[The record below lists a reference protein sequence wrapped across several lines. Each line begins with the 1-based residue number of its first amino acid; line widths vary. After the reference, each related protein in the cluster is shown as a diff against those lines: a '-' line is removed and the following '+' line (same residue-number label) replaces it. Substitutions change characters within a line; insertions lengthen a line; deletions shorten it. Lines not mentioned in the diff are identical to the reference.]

1 MKIQRNHPTELKK
14 YIFIIDEIN
23 RGDVSKI
30 FGELITLIEE
40 DKRIGNKHQMKITL
54 PYSKESF
61 GVPNNLYIIGTMN
74 TADRSIALLDTALRR
89 RFDFEEIMPR
99 PELLNGK
106 VVEGINLQT
115 LLTRINERITNKY
128 DRDHQIGHSYLINV
142 NTKEQLERAYKNK
155 ILPLLNEYFYNE
167 TEVVAEVLNCSK
179 TELNEFDFIT
189 ILTKAQ
195 NDNKK

>member
-1 MKIQRNHPTELKK
+1 
-14 YIFIIDEIN
+14 
-23 RGDVSKI
+23 
-30 FGELITLIEE
+30 
-40 DKRIGNKHQMKITL
+40 MKITL

-99 PELLNGK
+99 PELLRGK

-128 DRDHQIGHSYLINV
+128 DRDHQIGHSYLMGV
-142 NTKEQLERAYKNK
+142 NTKEQLERAFKNR

-167 TEVVAEVLNCSK
+167 SKTVAEILNCSED
-179 TELNEFDFIT
+179 ELNEADFIT
-189 ILTKAQ
+189 ILNKAQ
-195 NDNKK
+195 NEAQGA